1 MANVTEQTLWE
12 SGVYQIETSDAVLGG
27 VNGIANKQALQLANR
42 TTWLKA
48 QGIPTHDAAL
58 NYPVGAFAKVGAV
71 VYRAISTNINK
82 APASNPTIWEPCYL
96 TKAEVQTAVDLLGYA
111 PLASPALTGVPT
123 APTAA
128 VDTSTTQLATTAFV
142 TNQAASTAPIVDG
155 TAAVGT
161 SKRYARADHVHPTD
175 TSRAPVASPALTG
188 TPTAPTATDGTN
200 TTQIANTAFVQSAVG
215 GYLLKSGQTGG
226 TVTLTESEASNPIIA
241 VTGTLTSN
249 VEVIV
254 PATVKRLWAIY
265 NATSGAFTVT
275 VKTTSG
281 TGVTVAQGKRN
292 LVYTDGT
299 NVYDGFNDFENIAIT
314 GTSTAPTAAV
324 DTSTTQVASTAF
336 VTNQASATTPI
347 VDGTAAV
354 GTSKRYAR
362 GDHVHPTDTSR
373 APLASPAL
381 TGTPTAPTA
390 TDGTNTTQIANTAFV
405 QSAVGGYLSKSTT
418 GGTVTLTDVEA
429 SNPIIAVTG
438 TLTSNLTV
446 VLPATVKRL
455 WAIYNATSGAYTV
468 TVKLASGTGVTVAQ
482 GKRNLVYTDGTNVY
496 DGFNDFENIAIT
508 GTSTAPTAAVDTSTT
523 QVATTAFV
531 TNQAA
536 STNPIV
542 NGTAA
547 VGTSKRYARG
557 DHVHPTDTSRAP
569 VASPALTGTPTAPT
583 ATDGTNT
590 TQIASTAFVQSAVG
604 GYLLKSGQT
613 GGTVTL
619 TDAEASNP
627 IIAVTGTL
635 TSNLTVVL
643 PATVKRLWAIYNA
656 TSGAYTVTV
665 KLASGTGVTV
675 AQGKRNL
682 VYTDGSNVYDG
693 FNDFENVA
701 LTGTSTAPTAVVD
714 TSTTQ
719 VATTAFVT
727 NQAAST
733 NPIVN
738 GTAAVGTSKR
748 YARADHVHPT
758 DTTRAA
764 VSSFANSKATSGWQK
779 LEGGLIIQ
787 WGFAAYNKDNGI
799 TGTVANLPIAF
810 PNNVLAAVVS
820 DTGSAVG
827 SFACVPVNSSQI
839 RIWSRNVTVAGA
851 PYETYGCNFIA
862 IGY

>member
-1 MANVTEQTLWE
+1 MALKDITDKVAPVWQALK
-12 SGVYQIETSDAVLGG
+12 
-27 VNGIANKQALQLANR
+27 GIATGSKIISSEWNTVIENVAER
-42 TTWLKA
+42 TQFLRRRGVCDWDSTLSY
-48 QGIPTHDAAL
+48 AAGDF
-58 NYPVGAFAKVGAV
+58 VQVAGV
-71 VYRAISTNINK
+71 VYKALATNANK
-82 APASNPTIWEPCYL
+82 APSSNPTYWEKCLMVAGEIAYTDEP
-96 TKAEVQTAVDLLGYA
+96 KANGTASA
-111 PLASPALTGVPT
+111 
-123 APTAA
+123 
-128 VDTSTTQLATTAFV
+128 
-142 TNQAASTAPIVDG
+142 G
-155 TAAVGT
+155 TAA
-161 SKRYARADHVHPTD
+161 KYARGDHVHPTD
-175 TSRAPVASPALTG
+175 TSRAPLASPALTG
-188 TPTAPTATDGTN
+188 TP
-200 TTQIANTAFVQSAVG
+200 
-215 GYLLKSGQTGG
+215 
-226 TVTLTESEASNPIIA
+226 
-241 VTGTLTSN
+241 
-249 VEVIV
+249 
-254 PATVKRLWAIY
+254 
-265 NATSGAFTVT
+265 
-275 VKTTSG
+275 
-281 TGVTVAQGKRN
+281 
-292 LVYTDGT
+292 
-299 NVYDGFNDFENIAIT
+299 
-314 GTSTAPTAAV
+314 TAPTAAV
-324 DTSTTQVASTAF
+324 DTSTTQVATTAF
-336 VTNQASATTPI
+336 VTNQASATTPLE
-347 VDGTAAV
+347 DGTAAV

-390 TDGTNTTQIANTAFV
+390 
-405 QSAVGGYLSKSTT
+405 
-418 GGTVTLTDVEA
+418 
-429 SNPIIAVTG
+429 
-438 TLTSNLTV
+438 
-446 VLPATVKRL
+446 
-455 WAIYNATSGAYTV
+455 
-468 TVKLASGTGVTVAQ
+468 
-482 GKRNLVYTDGTNVY
+482 
-496 DGFNDFENIAIT
+496 
-508 GTSTAPTAAVDTSTT
+508 AVDTSTT

-531 TNQAA
+531 TNQASA
-536 STNPIV
+536 TTPLED
-542 NGTAA
+542 GTAA

-619 TDAEASNP
+619 TESEASNPIIAVNGTLTSNLTVVLPAPVKRLWAIYNATSGAYTVTVKLASGTGVTVAQGKRNLVYTDGSNVYDGFNDFESIAMTGVPTAPNAAAATNNTQIATTNHVHSAIIADRPWEGIATNIKANGTQAVGTLNTVARGDHVHPTDTSRAPVASPALTGTPTAPTAADGTNTTQIASTAFVQSAVGGYLLKSGQTGGTVTLTEFEASNP

-701 LTGTSTAPTAVVD
+701 LTGTSTAPTAAVD

-719 VATTAFVT
+719 VATTAFVI
-727 NQAAST
+727 NQASST
-733 NPIVN
+733 APVAD

-748 YARADHVHPT
+748 YARGDHVHPT

-787 WGFAAYNKDNGI
+787 WGYAACNKNDGI

-827 SFACVPVNSSQI
+827 SFACVPVNSSQL
-839 RIWSRNVTVAGA
+839 RIWSRNVAVAGA
-851 PYETYGCNFIA
+851 PYESYGCNFIA